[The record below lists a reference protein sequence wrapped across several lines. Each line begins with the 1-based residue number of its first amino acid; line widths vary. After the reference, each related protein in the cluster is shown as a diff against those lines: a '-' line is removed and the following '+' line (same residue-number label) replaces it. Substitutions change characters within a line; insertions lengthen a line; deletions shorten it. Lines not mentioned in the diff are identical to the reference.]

1 MKKLLMFIFML
12 LHCSIQGQ
20 NLLENLSLT
29 EKNMG
34 DMDST
39 IKTFIESLHDTI
51 YVEDRY
57 CYVNIFHFS
66 EERSN
71 YLSLND
77 IIDTASFSKDYFV
90 NGYFITDFINK
101 NNALGKNYINVFK
114 TVIYDR
120 LLEQSFYFNYNNYR
134 NNSKDNIKSNYLEL
148 CFRQEF
154 YNYICKLYS
163 DNVIDFVFA
172 YPTYIHCHEGFIG
185 TSLDFYFALKG
196 NDVFVIY
203 EDSKIGPKLFTIK
216 DFVDNYWNIMTNF
229 KLSE

>member
-120 LLEQSFYFNYNNYR
+120 LLEQSFYFNYNNYKTLAG
-134 NNSKDNIKSNYLEL
+134 NIDPNSLTLYYPYYY
-148 CFRQEF
+148 F
-154 YNYICKLYS
+154 YNYY
-163 DNVIDFVFA
+163 N
-172 YPTYIHCHEGFIG
+172 
-185 TSLDFYFALKG
+185 
-196 NDVFVIY
+196 
-203 EDSKIGPKLFTIK
+203 
-216 DFVDNYWNIMTNF
+216 
-229 KLSE
+229 